1 MVPCFKYTF
10 NNIDLVDEFYKKS
23 PRIEFSYNAKNWM
36 ILLKCEDED
45 EDKIVKWYL
54 GRND

>member
-10 NNIDLVDEFYKKS
+10 NKIDLVDEFYKNS

-36 ILLKCEDED
+36 ILLKYED
-45 EDKIVKWYL
+45 EDKIVEWYL